1 LDRTTLLC
9 GLTALTL
16 LTGCN
21 HHDHIVVGSKNF
33 TEQLILGEI
42 IAQHIEARTHQ
53 QVERKLDLGGT
64 LLAHQALLSKDIDM
78 YPEYTGTAFTNVLKR
93 SGVTDPAVVLEQV
106 RAEYSSGF
114 HLDWLDPFGF
124 ENSFA
129 MTIRG
134 EDARARHLATL
145 SDAAADPMGFALGAG
160 YEFLTRPDAY
170 GALNRA
176 YPIKWTA
183 APRSMDLGLLYQA
196 LQQKQV
202 SMAAANTTDGLLNK
216 LDVTVLKDDKHV
228 FPPYQACIV
237 VRQEALASYPNLR
250 AILTELSGKISDTQ
264 MRNMNYAVD
273 AEHRPA
279 RDVAKDFLQNS
290 KLTQPSAA
298 PAK

>member
-1 LDRTTLLC
+1 MDRTTILC
-9 GLTALTL
+9 CVIAASL
-16 LTGCN
+16 LTSCGART
-21 HHDHIVVGSKNF
+21 HIVVGSKNF

-42 IAQHIEARTHQ
+42 VAQHIEARTHQ
-53 QVERKLDLGGT
+53 PVERKLDLGGT

-93 SGVTDPAVVLEQV
+93 SGVTDPAIVLEQV

-114 HLDWLDPFGF
+114 HLDWMDPLGF

-134 EDARARHLATL
+134 DDARTRHLATL
-145 SDAAADPMGFALGAG
+145 SDAAADPMGFTLGAG

-176 YPIKWTA
+176 YAIKWTA
-183 APRSMDLGLLYQA
+183 APKSMDLGLLYQA
-196 LQQKQV
+196 LEQRQV
-202 SMAAANTTDGLLNK
+202 SMAAASATDGLLSK

-237 VRQEALASYPNLR
+237 VRQEALATYSSLR
-250 AILTELSGKISDTQ
+250 QILSELSGKISDTE
-264 MRNMNYAVD
+264 MRSMNYAVD
-273 AEHRPA
+273 AQHRPA
-279 RDVAKDFLQNS
+279 RDVAKEFLRGVE
-290 KLTQPSAA
+290 PR
-298 PAK
+298 P

>member
-1 LDRTTLLC
+1 LDRTTILC
-9 GLTALTL
+9 GLIAAL
-16 LTGCN
+16 LTGCGPRN
-21 HHDHIVVGSKNF
+21 HLAVGSKNF

-53 QVERKLDLGGT
+53 PVERKLDLGGT
-64 LLAHQALLSKDIDM
+64 LLAHQALVAGDIDM

-93 SGVTDPAVVLEQV
+93 SGVTDPAVVLEQI
-106 RAEYSSGF
+106 RTEYASGF
-114 HLDWLDPFGF
+114 HLDWLDPLGF
-124 ENSFA
+124 DNSFA

-134 EDARARHLATL
+134 EEARARHLQTL
-145 SDAAADPMGFALGAG
+145 SDAAADPMGFSLGAG

-176 YPIKWTA
+176 YSIKWTG
-183 APRSMDLGLLYQA
+183 PPKSMDLGLLYQA
-196 LQQKQV
+196 LEQKQV

-237 VRQEALASYPNLR
+237 IREQTLAQYPDLR

-264 MRNMNYAVD
+264 MRSMNYAVD
-273 AEHRPA
+273 AQHRAA
-279 RDVAKDFLQNS
+279 RDVAKDFLQKAN
-290 KLTQPSAA
+290 LL
-298 PAK
+298 

>member
-1 LDRTTLLC
+1 LDRTTILC
-9 GLTALTL
+9 CVVATL
-16 LTGCN
+16 LTGCSPRR
-21 HHDHIVVGSKNF
+21 HIVVGSKNF

-42 IAQHIEARTHQ
+42 IAQHIEARLHQ
-53 QVERKLDLGGT
+53 PVERKLDLGGT

-78 YPEYTGTAFTNVLKR
+78 YPEYTGTAFTNVMKR

-114 HLDWLDPFGF
+114 HLDWLDPLGF

-134 EDARARHLATL
+134 DDARARHLASL
-145 SDAAADPMGFALGAG
+145 SDAAADPTGFTLGAG

-176 YPIKWTA
+176 YPIKWIA
-183 APRSMDLGLLYQA
+183 APKSMDLGLLYQA
-196 LQQKQV
+196 LEQKQV
-202 SMAAANTTDGLLNK
+202 SMAAGSATDGLLSK
-216 LDVTVLKDDKHV
+216 LDVIVLKDDKHV

-237 VRQEALASYPNLR
+237 IREDTLAAYPTLR
-250 AILTELSGKISDTQ
+250 AILTELSGKISGPE

-273 AEHRPA
+273 GEHRPA
-279 RDVAKDFLQNS
+279 RDVALEFLAKLPPPSGSPS
-290 KLTQPSAA
+290 K
-298 PAK
+298 